1 MYFPLMQK
9 YQSLYPPAP
18 KEGQAAME
26 DQNDTERPKRER
38 SSKPRLWE
46 VVAKCMEEGTLD
58 SLRDGKLSETSGL
71 VESNLSSENATKH
84 MKQKSPKPA
93 TKSPKNEEVSKSAG
107 EDSDGGFFEE

>member
-1 MYFPLMQK
+1 
-9 YQSLYPPAP
+9 
-18 KEGQAAME
+18 ME

-46 VVAKCMEEGTLD
+46 VVAKCMEQGTLD

-71 VESNLSSENATKH
+71 VKSQSHLSSENARKH
-84 MKQKSPKPA
+84 VKQKSPKPIP
-93 TKSPKNEEVSKSAG
+93 KSSKNEEVSKSAG